1 MIPLNVF
8 HQMSSAQSA
17 TAPMI
22 GEESDIRTGESD
34 PTFIQRLNFI
44 SALIREGD
52 VEPKQSLS
60 MFLRCPQPNSNRA
73 HDR

>member
-1 MIPLNVF
+1 MHECSMGARQSESLKATCEQPDDSNP
-8 HQMSSAQSA
+8 SARVSR
-17 TAPMI
+17 
-22 GEESDIRTGESD
+22 SN
-34 PTFIQRLNFI
+34 IQRLNFI

-52 VEPKQSLS
+52 VEPKQSHS